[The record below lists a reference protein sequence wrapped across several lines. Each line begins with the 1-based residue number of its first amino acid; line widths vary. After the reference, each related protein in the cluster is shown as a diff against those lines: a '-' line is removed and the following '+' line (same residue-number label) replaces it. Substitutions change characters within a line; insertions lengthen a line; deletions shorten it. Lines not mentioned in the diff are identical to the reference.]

1 MLGETAFSGSD
12 SMMRPTHYV
21 SPHWVNSYVRRDGTV
36 VSGYW
41 RDGDGNTFVDRGFGY
56 FARNPLGKKTAAR
69 RSGKGTITADGLTF
83 KVGPSALE
91 TGLSDLLS
99 GALIAG
105 LIAIQVDGIGK
116 NIKQA
121 KRERGSKEPLI

>member
-21 SPHWVNSYVRRDGTV
+21 SPHWVNAYVRSDGTV
-36 VSGYW
+36 VRGYW

-56 FARNPLGKKTAAR
+56 FAKNPLGGKSAAR
-69 RSGKGTITADGLTF
+69 NPKHGKIVSNGLTF

-91 TGLSDLLS
+91 EGLSTLAS
-99 GALIAG
+99 GAFLAG
-105 LIAIQVDGIGK
+105 VVAL
-116 NIKQA
+116 QA
-121 KRERGSKEPLI
+121 KGISEYIKKAKEERRYQGKL